1 MSRVCSE
8 SPPRSPQA
16 LGDALRDAR
25 EYTRELYSHL
35 SESQQRF
42 PVLDCVNPPRWELG
56 HLAWFQEFWCRRY
69 RPDDPTGAITPPRWV
84 NADALWDSRTVP
96 HATRWSL
103 PLPPWQDVYG
113 YLGATLEDTL
123 AAVNASRAPTPD
135 QAHRR

>member
-1 MSRVCSE
+1 MGAVERNMDVQDNRIFRVQASVTSDPVSRVCSE

-69 RPDDPTGAITPPRWV
+69 RPDDPTGASTPSRWV
-84 NADALWDSRTVP
+84 NADALWDS
-96 HATRWSL
+96 
-103 PLPPWQDVYG
+103 
-113 YLGATLEDTL
+113 
-123 AAVNASRAPTPD
+123 
-135 QAHRR
+135 